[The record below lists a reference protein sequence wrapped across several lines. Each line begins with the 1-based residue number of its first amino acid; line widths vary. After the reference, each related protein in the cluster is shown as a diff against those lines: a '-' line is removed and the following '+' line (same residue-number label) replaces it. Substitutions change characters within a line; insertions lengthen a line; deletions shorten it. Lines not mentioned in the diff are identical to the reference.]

1 MADKVDKKKA
11 FMRASIE
18 MLEDAEQR
26 VKDKYSKYENTEDT
40 MNDIVSEIRVA
51 NEINQNAAKN
61 AGYSEDELRNAEYTK
76 VSGLEVEK
84 YERYLKK
91 IGMTDEQM
99 HNKAFGEEEA
109 RTVIASSETKKKK
122 VKGFFTFSKKK
133 EETEENKDVLEF
145 DLTKRTVKGEG
156 YVDNVVD
163 MEAAIT
169 DSETVNEEQSKTES
183 EVKSDVSEEVKQVY
197 NKPDINTLE
206 KTTTSVSDFDMQE
219 VSPMTRYDI
228 IELPSHGE
236 CYPSKKGRLPVR
248 ELTAADENLIASPNM
263 YVSGML
269 IDTLIR
275 RCVLDK
281 SFDTEQLCEG
291 DKDAIV
297 LWLRATAFGQE
308 YNVTAKNPETGKE
321 YKANI
326 NLGDFKYKEFNL
338 KGDENGHFEYR
349 FSNGDIAKFKV
360 LSSKEI
366 QEVQDEVASQYIN
379 QKKYLI
385 YDMIGKIR
393 RQVDEIFMSEEGD
406 EPLLDAVDYITD
418 WANKGVTDAGYAD
431 KLYDEFVTKSMEKR
445 TFSVNGNEDRKFVSD
460 YISSLPMSESRR
472 YRDYMFSNI
481 PGIDFSFEMPIPE
494 SDGGGSFTSFLRY
507 DDTVFIG

>member
-1 MADKVDKKKA
+1 
-11 FMRASIE
+11 
-18 MLEDAEQR
+18 
-26 VKDKYSKYENTEDT
+26 
-40 MNDIVSEIRVA
+40 
-51 NEINQNAAKN
+51 
-61 AGYSEDELRNAEYTK
+61 
-76 VSGLEVEK
+76 
-84 YERYLKK
+84 
-91 IGMTDEQM
+91 
-99 HNKAFGEEEA
+99 
-109 RTVIASSETKKKK
+109 
-122 VKGFFTFSKKK
+122 
-133 EETEENKDVLEF
+133 
-145 DLTKRTVKGEG
+145 
-156 YVDNVVD
+156 
-163 MEAAIT
+163 
-169 DSETVNEEQSKTES
+169 
-183 EVKSDVSEEVKQVY
+183 
-197 NKPDINTLE
+197 
-206 KTTTSVSDFDMQE
+206 
-219 VSPMTRYDI
+219 
-228 IELPSHGE
+228 
-236 CYPSKKGRLPVR
+236 
-248 ELTAADENLIASPNM
+248 
-263 YVSGML
+263 
-269 IDTLIR
+269 
-275 RCVLDK
+275 
-281 SFDTEQLCEG
+281 
-291 DKDAIV
+291 

-326 NLGDFKYKEFNL
+326 NLGDFKYKAFNL

>member
-40 MNDIVSEIRVA
+40 MNGIVSEIRVA
-51 NEINQNAAKN
+51 NEINQMAAKN

-84 YERYLKK
+84 YQRHLEK
-91 IGMTDEQM
+91 IGMTDEQI
-99 HNKAFGEEEA
+99 HNKAFGGEEA

-122 VKGFFTFSKKK
+122 NKGLFSFSKKK
-133 EETEENKDVLEF
+133 DETEENKDVLEF
-145 DLTKRTVKGEG
+145 DLTKRTVKGKG
-156 YVDNVVD
+156 YVNNAVD
-163 MEAAIT
+163 VEAAIT
-169 DSETVNEEQSKTES
+169 DSETVSEEPQKKEP
-183 EVKSDVSEEVKQVY
+183 EVKNDVSEEVKQVY
-197 NKPDINTLE
+197 NKPQVKETEN
-206 KTTTSVSDFDMQE
+206 TTTSVSDFDMQE

-281 SFDTEQLCEG
+281 SFDTDQLCEG